1 VNGNARGVTDD
12 LVHVLDQIVQT
23 GDLYVSRTLEEAR
36 DIAVQIAERSYP
48 TVLTGGGDGTFSLMV
63 TWIVEACRARDLEPP
78 RFGLLRLGT
87 GNALAWVLGAQKPE
101 GRGMF
106 ADLTRLRGSAG
117 SNTLRLVEVGGRLTP
132 FAGAGVDGMA
142 LADFQRVKAA
152 FAKIPV
158 LRERG
163 TGGLAYAV
171 SIAGLSMPKV
181 LFQPRARVRVVNQ
194 GADAV
199 RLDDDGQPTGTPVP
213 RGGVLFEGTVRAVLM
228 ATIPFWGF
236 GARVF
241 PFASER
247 KDRFNLRIVDIGS
260 AQVALH
266 LRSIWNGTFRSP
278 SVQDWLVDDVV
289 LESEA
294 PLPLEDYAPP
304 SLGGA
309 PDPSAHEH

>member
-1 VNGNARGVTDD
+1 
-12 LVHVLDQIVQT
+12 
-23 GDLYVSRTLEEAR
+23 
-36 DIAVQIAERSYP
+36 
-48 TVLTGGGDGTFSLMV
+48 
-63 TWIVEACRARDLEPP
+63 
-78 RFGLLRLGT
+78 
-87 GNALAWVLGAQKPE
+87 
-101 GRGMF
+101 
-106 ADLTRLRGSAG
+106 
-117 SNTLRLVEVGGRLTP
+117 
-132 FAGAGVDGMA
+132 VDGMA

-294 PLPLEDYAPP
+294 PLPLEVAGDAAGSHRRIEARLYAEPIRVVDYYAPP

-309 PDPSAHEH
+309 ADPSAHEH